1 MPQMRHEPFLW
12 EKGAPPPSRL
22 PGEPAGRAYQRAA
35 RAMSSAGTPVTRD
48 ACSSVNGASD
58 SRHASN
64 PSVRAPMNAL
74 AASPSSRI
82 TRDIALKSATSVPGR
97 CWIQRSA

>member
-1 MPQMRHEPFLW
+1 MWIPLTCWVIPMPQIRQ
-12 EKGAPPPSRL
+12 
-22 PGEPAGRAYQRAA
+22 EPAKGGRAYHRAA

>member
-1 MPQMRHEPFLW
+1 MWIPLTCWVIPMPQIRQ
-12 EKGAPPPSRL
+12 
-22 PGEPAGRAYQRAA
+22 EPAKGGRAYQRAA

-64 PSVRAPMNAL
+64 PSVRAPMNAW